1 MSVMEDAP
9 LVAPSRR
16 RPSAWAWLV
25 AFSAVL
31 VGGLVLALG
40 VWWATSHETR
50 ITSYAVQGSLAGL
63 ELDLGAAD
71 VELVGG
77 GQGALEVRRTDRFA
91 FDHPSVER
99 RTVSSGVLR
108 IASDC
113 PKSVPSGCKVSYRV
127 AVPDNV
133 PVTVRSSTG
142 AVKLGALRSSALVQT
157 DSGDVDIDGFCGFQ
171 LSARSRMG
179 DVRASTVCSPERME
193 LRSGDGDVRAV
204 VPRGRYRV
212 DAVSDAGRQRVR
224 GLTVTDDAPFLIQ
237 ALSTRGA
244 VEVQGGP

>member
-9 LVAPSRR
+9 AVTPSRR

-25 AFSAVL
+25 AFSAVV
-31 VGGLVLALG
+31 VGGLVLGLG
-40 VWWATSHETR
+40 IWWATSRETR
-50 ITSYAVQGSLAGL
+50 VTSYAVQGSLAGV

-71 VELVGG
+71 AELVGG

-99 RTVSSGVLR
+99 RNVSAGVLH
-108 IASDC
+108 IGSDC
-113 PKSVPSGCKVSYRV
+113 PKTVPSGCHVSYRV

-133 PVTVRSSTG
+133 PVTVRTG
-142 AVKLGALRSSALVQT
+142 TGTVRVGALRSSARIQT
-157 DSGDVDIDGFCGFQ
+157 DSGDVAVDAFCGFQ

-179 DVRASTVCSPERME
+179 DVSASTVCSPERME

-224 GLTVTDDAPFLIQ
+224 GVTVTDDAPFLVQ